1 MGGRWEKT
9 GDGEGE
15 ERGEK
20 TGDGSCAASG
30 PCARVPGGEEQHADC
45 AAILQSSL
53 HRVAGPR
60 SSGNALSDELKR
72 AISKDML
79 SGLEPMPGSHLTLA
93 LDAMEMGD
101 GRWSLASIV
110 N

>member
-1 MGGRWEKT
+1 MPDVYLEHCFLRSE
-9 GDGEGE
+9 EGE
-15 ERGEK
+15 FEGRCCCCC
-20 TGDGSCAASG
+20 SS
-30 PCARVPGGEEQHADC
+30 GEEQHADNPQGDC